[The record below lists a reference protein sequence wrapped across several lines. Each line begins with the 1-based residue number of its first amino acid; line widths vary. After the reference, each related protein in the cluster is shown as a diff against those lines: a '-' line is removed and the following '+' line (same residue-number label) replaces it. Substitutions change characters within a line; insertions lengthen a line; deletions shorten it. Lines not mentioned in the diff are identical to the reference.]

1 MSPPSQSRRFFSAI
15 FWIVIFTQLLAGQPL
30 VFGDETTRYGVC
42 LIRSE
47 LGDVEVVPKVV
58 FPDEAISKG
67 WKLVQGEA
75 FTGLD
80 AHRFYFTIEAP
91 GIDVPA
97 PVVFVKWKDVKI
109 ERALGADNFAE
120 TDDGVQLKPVS
131 RTAPTGAFTEISF
144 GAVRLGVFHNW
155 EIRRCGP
162 YREGRY
168 PDFEIRA
175 HLNYLLAILEVC
187 RAYGWT
193 DTSEPDF
200 VDHINLYGFETNFPN
215 GHRDFPPHFH
225 VMLAWDGWSAAQVGH
240 YLLDSKGNIAKNT
253 FWSLHKDLERHDLP
267 GVITPYKDKTDRLI
281 FETIVQDDGNGLVL
295 VRPEDN
301 VEYLVRPGK
310 NGAAESAEVCRR
322 SKSDVDDWLLLCEVI
337 ANDDAVNG
345 AFTSRAKYTNG
356 TVQTVSF
363 KYDPDNGARRAD

>member
-1 MSPPSQSRRFFSAI
+1 MSPFLRSRRFIFAVFLFS
-15 FWIVIFTQLLAGQPL
+15 VL
-30 VFGDETTRYGVC
+30 VHFLPRQISIYGEDITRYGAC

-47 LGDVEVVPKVV
+47 LGDVDNVPKVV
-58 FPDEAISKG
+58 FSDDAISHG
-67 WKLVQGEA
+67 WKLMQGEA

-91 GIDVPA
+91 GADVPA
-97 PVVFVKWKDVKI
+97 PVIFIEWKDVKI
-109 ERALGADNFAE
+109 ERALGAENFNKIDN
-120 TDDGVQLKPVS
+120 GVQLKPVN
-131 RTAPTGAFTEISF
+131 RTAPTGAFTEISI

-168 PDFEIRA
+168 PDVEIRA

-240 YLLDSKGNIAKNT
+240 YLLDSQGNIAKNT

-267 GVITPYKDKTDRLI
+267 GVVTPYKDKTNRLI
-281 FETIVQDDGNGLVL
+281 FETIVQNDGTGLVL
-295 VRPEDN
+295 VRPEDE

-310 NGAAESAEVCRR
+310 NGAAESVEVCRR
-322 SKSDVDDWLLLCEVI
+322 SKSNNDDWFLLCEVI
-337 ANDDAVNG
+337 ANDDAANG
-345 AFTSRAKYTNG
+345 VFTSCAQYIDG

-363 KYDPDNGARRAD
+363 KYDPDSGAKRVD

>member
-1 MSPPSQSRRFFSAI
+1 MSPFYLSRRFFFAVFLFS
-15 FWIVIFTQLLAGQPL
+15 VLAQTITALGAE
-30 VFGDETTRYGVC
+30 VTRYGAC

-47 LGDVEVVPKVV
+47 LGDVDNVPKIVLSDDAV
-58 FPDEAISKG
+58 SDG

-91 GIDVPA
+91 GINVPA
-97 PVVFVKWKDVKI
+97 PVVFVEWKGVKI
-109 ERALGADNFAE
+109 ERALGADIINE
-120 TDDGVQLKPVS
+120 IDDGFQLKPVT
-131 RTAPTGAFTEISF
+131 RNAPTGAFTEISV

-168 PDFEIRA
+168 PEVEIRA

-193 DTSEPDF
+193 DTSDPDF

-240 YLLDSKGNIAKNT
+240 YLLDSHGNITKNT
-253 FWSLHKDLERHDLP
+253 FWSLHKDLERHDLT
-267 GVITPYKDKTDRLI
+267 GVTTPYKDKTDRLV
-281 FETIVQDDGNGLVL
+281 FETIVQANGAGLVL

-301 VEYLVRPGK
+301 LEYLVRPGK
-310 NGAAESAEVCRR
+310 DGAAKSIEVCRR
-322 SKSDVDDWLLLCEVI
+322 SKSDGGDWLLLCEVF
-337 ANDDAVNG
+337 ANDDAANG
-345 AFTSRAKYTNG
+345 VFTSRAQYVDG

-363 KYDPDNGARRAD
+363 KYDPDTGARRAD

>member
-1 MSPPSQSRRFFSAI
+1 MSPLYLSRRFFFAVFLFSI
-15 FWIVIFTQLLAGQPL
+15 L
-30 VFGDETTRYGVC
+30 VQTLIRQTLTYGAEVTRYGAC

-47 LGDVEVVPKVV
+47 LGGVDNVPNVV
-58 FPDEAISKG
+58 FSDDAISNG

-80 AHRFYFTIEAP
+80 AHRFYFTVEAL
-91 GIDVPA
+91 GANVPA
-97 PVVFVKWKDVKI
+97 PLIFVEWKGVKI
-109 ERALGADNFAE
+109 ERALGVDSFIE
-120 TDDGVQLKPVS
+120 TNDGVQLKPVS
-131 RTAPTGAFTEISF
+131 RTAPTGAFTEISI

-168 PDFEIRA
+168 PEVEIRA

-193 DTSEPDF
+193 DTSEPNF

-240 YLLDSKGNIAKNT
+240 YLLDSKGNIVKNT

-267 GVITPYKDKTDRLI
+267 SVTTPYRDKTDRLV
-281 FETIVQDDGNGLVL
+281 FETIVQANGAGLVL
-295 VRPEDN
+295 VRPEDDA
-301 VEYLVRPGK
+301 EYLVRPGN
-310 NGAAESAEVCRR
+310 NGVVESTEVCRR
-322 SKSDVDDWLLLCEVI
+322 SKSAPDDWHLLCEVFS
-337 ANDDAVNG
+337 NDDAVNG
-345 AFTSRAKYTNG
+345 IFASHAKYVDG

-363 KYDPDNGARRAD
+363 KYDPDTGARRAD